1 MIAVGSFLLVYFLHM
16 LTYGESRRRR
26 TRALQLAAGLV
37 LVGVLGLIGVGS
49 AQADEGA
56 DSPADVFSNLEA
68 ELRVTG
74 MTFVASREDAN
85 EFVLRA
91 RRAFFM
97 PDTNL
102 AKLENVRVSAADEED
117 QSSFEVSCLRGELD
131 VETNDF
137 LAEGDVRGTTGDGRS
152 YTASW
157 VRYDHEQA
165 LLYTDAPVTMTDDT
179 GTFSGD
185 GFRYHVKQRRFRLLG
200 NVSLV
205 QTP

>member
-1 MIAVGSFLLVYFLHM
+1 MFCK
-16 LTYGESRRRR
+16 GECCRGR
-26 TRALQLAAGLV
+26 TLALRASAGLA
-37 LVGVLGLIGVGS
+37 LVAVLGLIGTASAGS
-49 AQADEGA
+49 DEGA
-56 DSPADVFSNLEA
+56 DSPVEVFSNLEA

-74 MTFVASREDAN
+74 MTYVASREDVS

-91 RRAFFM
+91 RRAFFI
-97 PDTNL
+97 PETNI
-102 AKLENVRVSAADEED
+102 AKLEHVRVAATDEED
-117 QSSFEVSCLRGELD
+117 RSSFEVSCGRGELD

-137 LAEGDVRGTTGDGRS
+137 LAEGNVRGTTGDGRR

-157 VRYDHEQA
+157 VRYDHEQG
-165 LLYTDAPVTMTDDT
+165 LLYTDAPVTMEDDT
-179 GTFSGD
+179 GAFRGD

>member
-1 MIAVGSFLLVYFLHM
+1 MSCQGRCSRGRTLAV
-16 LTYGESRRRR
+16 
-26 TRALQLAAGLV
+26 RARAGLA
-37 LVGVLGLIGVGS
+37 LVAVLGLIGAAS
-49 AQADEGA
+49 ARSDEGA
-56 DSPADVFSNLEA
+56 DNPAEVFSSLKA

-74 MTFVASREDAN
+74 MTYVASREDVT

-97 PDTNL
+97 PDTNI
-102 AKLENVRVSAADEED
+102 AKLEHVHVKATDDED
-117 QSSFEVSCLRGELD
+117 RSSFEVSCGRGELD

-137 LAEGDVRGTTGDGRS
+137 LAEGNVRGTTGDGRR
-152 YTASW
+152 YAASW
-157 VRYDHEQA
+157 VRYDHEQG
-165 LLYTDAPVTMTDDT
+165 LLYTDAPVTMEDDT
-179 GTFSGD
+179 GAFRGD

>member
-1 MIAVGSFLLVYFLHM
+1 MFYQGGCIQ
-16 LTYGESRRRR
+16 RRARR
-26 TRALQLAAGLV
+26 GRVCAGLA
-37 LVGVLGLIGVGS
+37 LVAALGLIGAGS
-49 AQADEGA
+49 ARSDESADG
-56 DSPADVFSNLEA
+56 PVDVFSNLEA

-74 MTFVASREDAN
+74 MTFVASREDVS

-97 PDTNL
+97 PDTNI
-102 AKLENVRVSAADEED
+102 AKLENVSVTATDED
-117 QSSFEVSCLRGELD
+117 QRNSFEVSCMRGELD
-131 VETNDF
+131 MDTNDF
-137 LAEGDVRGTTGDGRS
+137 LAEGNVRGTTGDGRH

-157 VRYDHEQA
+157 VRYDHERA
-165 LLYTDAPVTMTDDT
+165 LLYTDAPVTMEDDT
-179 GTFSGD
+179 GAFRGD

>member
-1 MIAVGSFLLVYFLHM
+1 MFI
-16 LTYGESRRRR
+16 YGECRRRR
-26 TRALQLAAGLV
+26 TRALQLVAGLV
-37 LVGVLGLIGVGS
+37 LVGVFGLIGAGS
-49 AQADEGA
+49 AWADEGA
-56 DSPADVFSNLEA
+56 DSPVDVFSNLEA

-74 MTFVASREDAN
+74 MTFVASREDVN

-102 AKLENVRVSAADEED
+102 AKLENVRVTATDEED
-117 QSSFEVSCLRGELD
+117 QSSFEVSCTRGELD

-137 LAEGDVRGTTGDGRS
+137 LAEGNVRGTTGDGRS

-157 VRYDHEQA
+157 VRYDHERA

>member
-1 MIAVGSFLLVYFLHM
+1 MFTHAECRPH
-16 LTYGESRRRR
+16 R
-26 TRALQLAAGLV
+26 TRALQVVAGLV
-37 LVGVLGLIGVGS
+37 LVGVLGLIGAES
-49 AQADEGA
+49 ARADEGA
-56 DSPADVFSNLEA
+56 DSPVDVFSNLEA

-74 MTFVASREDAN
+74 MTFVASREDVN

-102 AKLENVRVSAADEED
+102 AKLENVRITATDEED
-117 QSSFEVSCLRGELD
+117 RSSFEVSCMRGELD
-131 VETNDF
+131 VKTNDF
-137 LAEGDVRGTTGDGRS
+137 LAEGNVRGTTGDGRS

-157 VRYDHEQA
+157 VRYDHERA
-165 LLYTDAPVTMTDDT
+165 LLYTDAPVTMDDDT
-179 GTFSGD
+179 GTFRGD

>member
-1 MIAVGSFLLVYFLHM
+1 MPYQGRC
-16 LTYGESRRRR
+16 RRRQ
-26 TRALQLAAGLV
+26 TRVLRVGAGLV
-37 LVGVLGLIGVGS
+37 LVAVVGLIGAAS
-49 AQADEGA
+49 ARGGEGV
-56 DSPADVFSNLEA
+56 DSPVDVFSNLDA
-68 ELRVTG
+68 ELRITG
-74 MTFVASREDAN
+74 MTFVASREDVN

-97 PDTNL
+97 PDTNI
-102 AKLENVRVSAADEED
+102 AKLENVRVMAADAED
-117 QSSFEVSCLRGELD
+117 RSSFEVSCLRGELD

-137 LAEGDVRGTTGDGRS
+137 LAEGNVRGTTGDGRR

-165 LLYTDAPVTMTDDT
+165 LLYTDAPVTMEDDT
-179 GTFSGD
+179 GTFRGD

>member
-1 MIAVGSFLLVYFLHM
+1 VGAGVALIAL
-16 LTYGESRRRR
+16 
-26 TRALQLAAGLV
+26 
-37 LVGVLGLIGVGS
+37 LGLSGAVRAQDDGS
-49 AQADEGA
+49 IKT
-56 DSPADVFSNLEA
+56 PVDVFSELEA

-74 MTFVASREDAN
+74 MTFVASREDVN

-91 RRAFFM
+91 RRAVFL

-102 AKLENVRVSAADEED
+102 AKLENVRVSATDED
-117 QSSFEVSCLRGELD
+117 DRSSFEVSCLRGELD

-152 YTASW
+152 YTADW
-157 VRYDHEQA
+157 VRYDHEQS
-165 LLYTDAPVTMTDDT
+165 LLYTDAPVTMQDDT
-179 GTFSGD
+179 GAFRGD
-185 GFRYHVKQRRFRLLG
+185 GFRYHVKERRFRLLG